1 MTGPSSTTPT
11 PIPTPAPAPN
21 PLATALAA
29 LTDNHYL
36 AAVRA
41 GMVAVVPLTIVG
53 GLFTILSHLP
63 FASWDALVA
72 PHRQLLQVPVTATFG
87 LLAVVASLSI
97 AYDLGK
103 RLRQE
108 AIVSASMAL
117 VVFLFLQID
126 LETLALD
133 MDGLGSQGLFT
144 AILAAM
150 VVVRV
155 QKLFADWNVVIRMP
169 ASVPPV
175 VYQSFLSLTPLTFLI
190 LLVWTIKFV
199 MGVDIDALI
208 RGAFTPLVFALNTLP
223 GILVYAC
230 LVTMLWSVGINGDN
244 AVDAIVAP
252 IFLQYLAANVAAMS
266 AGQPLPYV
274 TANGFFTTFVNVGGT
289 GATIA
294 LALILWRSKEP
305 SFRQIGRLSLPTQ
318 VFQIN
323 EPIFFGLPIVLNPV
337 FMVPYVLNALIL
349 TTGTYLL
356 MHWEIIQKP
365 FVNVPWT
372 TPPIIG
378 HYLVSGGDWKAAVW
392 GALSIAIAMVV
403 YFPFARAAERQRRR
417 TGAESVPQTNRSHD
431 SDV

>member
-1 MTGPSSTTPT
+1 MTR
-11 PIPTPAPAPN
+11 
-21 PLATALAA
+21 LTAALTA

-53 GLFTILSHLP
+53 GLFTVLSHMP
-63 FASWDALVA
+63 VASWDALVA

-87 LLAVVASLSI
+87 MLAVIASLSI
-97 AYDLGK
+97 AYDLSK
-103 RLRQE
+103 RLKQE

-117 VVFLFLQID
+117 VVFLLLQID
-126 LETLALD
+126 VTTLALD

-190 LLVWTIKFV
+190 LLVWTIRFV
-199 MGVDIDALI
+199 MGIDIDALI
-208 RGAFTPLVFALNTLP
+208 RTAFTPLVFALNTLP

-252 IFLQYLAANVAAMS
+252 IFLQYLAANVAAMN

-337 FMVPYVLNALIL
+337 FMAPYVLSALIL
-349 TTGTYLL
+349 TTGSYLL
-356 MHWEIIQKP
+356 MDWQIIQKP

-392 GALSIAIAMVV
+392 GAVSIAIAMVV
-403 YFPFARAAERQRRR
+403 YYPFAKAAERQRRR
-417 TGAESVPQTNRSHD
+417 TSPERASETNRSHD
-431 SDV
+431 SNA

>member
-11 PIPTPAPAPN
+11 PDPHATDAPALPPASN
-21 PLATALAA
+21 RFAAALAA

-36 AAVRA
+36 SAVRA

-72 PHRQLLQVPVTATFG
+72 PHRELLEVPVAATFG

-97 AYDLGK
+97 AYDLGR
-103 RLRQE
+103 RLGQE
-108 AIVSASMAL
+108 AIVSASMTL
-117 VVFLFLQID
+117 VVFLLLQID
-126 LETLALD
+126 RPTMALD

-144 AILAAM
+144 AIIAALI
-150 VVVRV
+150 VVRV

-190 LLVWTIKFV
+190 LLFWTIRFAL
-199 MGVDIDALI
+199 GIDIDALI
-208 RGAFTPLVFALNTLP
+208 RSAFTPLVFALNTLP

-252 IFLQYLAANVAAMS
+252 IFLQYLAANVAALN

-337 FMVPYVLNALIL
+337 FMVPYVLSALML
-349 TTGTYLL
+349 TTGTFLL
-356 MHWEIIQKP
+356 MHWEIIRKP

-372 TPPIIG
+372 TPPIVG
-378 HYLVSGGDWKAAVW
+378 HYLVTGGDWKAAVW
-392 GALSIAIAMVV
+392 GAVSIVLAMMV
-403 YFPFARAAERQRRR
+403 YYPFAKAAERQRRR
-417 TGAESVPQTNRSHD
+417 AEESR
-431 SDV
+431 